1 MFSRVKFSSYFSFI
15 GQSMRYDQK
24 NAKDLNRQKKT
35 EAAKFLFGSAQQKKL
50 KKKKK
55 EEFMKMMR

>member
-24 NAKDLNRQKKT
+24 CKGFKSAEKT

>member
-1 MFSRVKFSSYFSFI
+1 MIKKCKGFKS
-15 GQSMRYDQK
+15 
-24 NAKDLNRQKKT
+24 AEKT

>member
-1 MFSRVKFSSYFSFI
+1 MI
-15 GQSMRYDQK
+15 K